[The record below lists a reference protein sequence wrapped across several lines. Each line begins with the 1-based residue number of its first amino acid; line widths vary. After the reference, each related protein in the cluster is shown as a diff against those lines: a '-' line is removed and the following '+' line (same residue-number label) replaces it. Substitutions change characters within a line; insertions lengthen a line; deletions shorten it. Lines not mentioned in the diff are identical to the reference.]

1 MINTIY
7 KRDRIYW
14 MKYRGQGE
22 SGKPLCLSL
31 GTSDKQVAE
40 RKRADKVAEFE
51 RERAGILA
59 PKAMR
64 ETAGHEFAQLVEE
77 FVQDVRARGKAARYA
92 DNLET
97 RLQKLSAGCGWKKLR
112 DVTAES
118 FTTWRASQQ
127 LSPKTLNEYLNA
139 ASGLLNWLQRHGRV
153 PANPLRAVGKVETRG
168 RKTRQRRAFTEH
180 ELARLLQVAG
190 VRKPVYVTAAYT
202 GLRRGELEQ
211 LEWSDVHLEDVAQ
224 PFLEARASTTKNHQ
238 KATIQLHADAV
249 AALLEHKARHGG
261 KGDRVFVVPTIETFR
276 NDLER
281 AGIAYKD
288 AQGRVAD
295 FHSLRVTLCTNLQKA
310 GVPQRVAQ
318 EIIRHSTPDLTAAVY
333 TDTASLHTW
342 SAIEKLPSME
352 KGLYQG
358 LYQKSVVGGHPVTE
372 PVTSGLVVVGEEPSV
387 NVGES
392 HALAEVVTTGQNE
405 EWRAQQELN
414 LQPLV
419 P

>member
-7 KRDRIYW
+7 KRGRIYW
-14 MKYRGQGE
+14 LKYRPHGE
-22 SGKPLCLSL
+22 SGKPICVSL
-31 GTSDKQVAE
+31 GTSDKQTAE
-40 RKRADKVAEFE
+40 KLQTERVAEFE

-59 PKAMR
+59 PKPMR
-64 ETAGHEFAQLVEE
+64 DAASCELPKLIQE
-77 FVQDVRARGKAARYA
+77 FVQDVRARGKAVRYA

-97 RLQKLSAGCGWKKLR
+97 RLVKLATECGWRRLR
-112 DVTAES
+112 DVTPES
-118 FTTWRASQQ
+118 FVAWRAIQR

-139 ASGLLNWLQRHGRV
+139 ASGLLNWLQRQGRA
-153 PANPLRAVGKVETRG
+153 PINPLRAVGRAETRG
-168 RKTRQRRAFTEH
+168 RKTRQRRAFTET
-180 ELARLLQVAG
+180 ELARLFAVAG
-190 VRKPVYVTAAYT
+190 KRKAVYVTAVYT

-211 LEWSDVHLEDVAQ
+211 LEWADVHLDDTVQ
-224 PFLEARASTTKNHQ
+224 PFLEVRASTTKNHQ
-238 KATIQLHADAV
+238 KATIKLHADV
-249 AALLEHKARHGG
+249 VTALREHKANGG
-261 KGDRVFVVPTIETFR
+261 SAEGRVFVVPTMETFR

-318 EIIRHSTPDLTAAVY
+318 EIMRHSCPSLTANVY

-342 SAIEKLPSME
+342 RAIEKLPSI
-352 KGLYQG
+352 GGTVSQI
-358 LYQKSVVGGHPVTE
+358 LYQKLVAGGHSVTE
-372 PVTSGLVVVGEEPSV
+372 AVTMGSEHEVKQSPVNIGE
-387 NVGES
+387 N
-392 HALAEVVTTGQNE
+392 HALTEVDTTGQNE
-405 EWRAQQELN
+405 KWRAQQESN